1 MQRAAAKA
9 CSAAARI
16 DCSVKIRILCIKA
29 WKRSANNQKFV
40 IISEQV
46 KDMNST
52 QTSILIVFIIY
63 IIFMVAIGFFFS
75 RRKMSNADYV
85 LGGRSLNPWVT
96 AMSAQASDMSGWL
109 LTGLPGLAFAGIVGS
124 KEAIFTAIGLLIGT
138 LLNWLL
144 VARRLRVYTEVSSNS
159 LTISSYL
166 SNRFHDKSNVIK
178 VVSAIVICV
187 FFTVYSASMFSAS
200 ANLFQS
206 VFGIPYIWALLIGVA
221 VIVAYV
227 LLGGFLAVSW
237 TDFFQGI
244 LMFLTL
250 ILVPLLVLGQL
261 NGADQSALGDRL
273 AEIFRLFPDGSEYS
287 YTWLGIISALGWGLG
302 YFGMPHIL
310 VRFMAIKQDKQIRPA
325 MTIAMIWTVI
335 TLFASIFVGI
345 MGVFALDSLANSE
358 NVFITLVVKLF
369 PALVA
374 GIMLSAVLAA
384 IMSTADSQLL
394 VASTAFS
401 NDVYTVFNK
410 RFLKRNPSD
419 RELMWTARITVFVL
433 SMIGFVIAIDENS
446 SIFRLVQYAWGGLGA
461 SFGPVILF
469 SLYSKKINRFGA
481 IASIAVGAITT
492 VVWKYGLAR
501 FGGIFA
507 VYELVPG
514 FILATAALFLVSLLT
529 EKYVKTEDRAA
540 MDQEFANMKAKC
552 SKVKSEQEADIS
564 EEETASNS

>member
-1 MQRAAAKA
+1 MQRAAAQA

-166 SNRFHDKSNVIK
+166 SNRFRDKSNIIK

-244 LMFLTL
+244 LMFFTL
-250 ILVPLLVLGQL
+250 ILVPLLVLGEL
-261 NGADQSALGDRL
+261 NGADRVTLGDRL
-273 AEIFRLFPDGSEYS
+273 AEIFNLIPDGSEYS

-325 MTIAMIWTVI
+325 MIIAMIWTVI

-374 GIMLSAVLAA
+374 GVMLSAVLAA